1 MNANPFLTL
10 EPWLPQILEEIKRDI
25 KSDHL
30 AQDPAF
36 ARAHFGNR
44 PIQRLTNEELFA
56 PYIRELLAGNE
67 PLVEWAVNRWVF
79 RHTDLYQHFADRLS
93 AIRADFSN
101 LTSLTPAEE
110 EQVLAGAPD
119 RFGHQDT
126 FLFARLNQVVISPT
140 RMEALRVAALAEQK
154 AKMAQKAEAEVTRS
168 REELELRHK
177 TELARLIDKYEGRLS
192 GMQKKYLTDTE
203 ALKKQIRALQK
214 R

>member
-1 MNANPFLTL
+1 MNPFLTL

-30 AQDPAF
+30 AKDPAF

-67 PLVEWAVNRWVF
+67 QLVEWVVNRWVF

-93 AIRADFSN
+93 AIQTDFAN
-101 LTSLTPAEE
+101 LTALTSDQE

-119 RFGHQDT
+119 RFGYQDT
-126 FLFARLNQVVISPT
+126 FLFARLNQVVISPV
-140 RMEALRVAALAEQK
+140 RMEALRAAALAEQK
-154 AKMAQKAEAEVTRS
+154 AKVAQKAEAEVTRS

-177 TELARLIDKYEGRLS
+177 TELARLIDKYEGRLT
-192 GMQKKYLTDTE
+192 GMQRKYLTDTE